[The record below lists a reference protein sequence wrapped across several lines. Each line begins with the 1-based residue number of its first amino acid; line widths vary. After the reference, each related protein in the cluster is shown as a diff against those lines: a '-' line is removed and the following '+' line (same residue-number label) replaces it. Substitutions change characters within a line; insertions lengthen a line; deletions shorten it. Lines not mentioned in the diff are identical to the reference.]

1 VHEPGRLHVNRC
13 AITRAFILTA
23 VALGMMSSSILPVS
37 ATTESAPP
45 APPHVAGLIVDY
57 GGGYGAM
64 TYAWIPFPDDRIS
77 GVDLLRLSG
86 LPILIVGFGGKGEAV
101 CKIVKTGCDVS
112 PCRQRLCQTANR
124 SSPYWRYLRLQPDGM
139 WRTQALGGSS
149 SIVTDGVIDAW
160 VWAAGDSTPKLPVI
174 SLATIAERAG
184 AGTADQFATERQALR
199 PFVRTTGDNAQSGSG
214 PPSSPAEYQFAAGL
228 LIMMAGSGGV
238 LVWRSRSRSRSR
250 PRS

>member
-1 VHEPGRLHVNRC
+1 M
-13 AITRAFILTA
+13 
-23 VALGMMSSSILPVS
+23 ALGMMSSSILPVS
-37 ATTESAPP
+37 ATPESAS
-45 APPHVAGLIVDY
+45 PHVAGLIVDY
-57 GGGYGAM
+57 GHGAM
-64 TYAWIPFPDDRIS
+64 TYAWIPFPDDRIT

-86 LPILIVGFGGKGEAV
+86 LPILTVGFGGMGEGV

-124 SSPYWRYLRLQPDGM
+124 SSPYWQYLRLQPDGI

-160 VWAAGDSTPKLPVI
+160 VWAVGDSTPKLPVI
-174 SLATIAERAG
+174 SLATIAERTG
-184 AGTADQFATERQALR
+184 AATADQFATERQALR

-250 PRS
+250 SRL